1 MYKVHE
7 QVLGH
12 NKFSISV
19 NYNNS
24 NFFFLQSGE
33 LLEGCQ
39 KRRYYKSESS
49 IFLKVILAAD
59 WNKERTDLGV

>member
-12 NKFSISV
+12 NEFSISV

-24 NFFFLQSGE
+24 NFFF
-33 LLEGCQ
+33 
-39 KRRYYKSESS
+39 SS
-49 IFLKVILAAD
+49 KWRTAGKEIL
-59 WNKERTDLGV
+59 

>member
-33 LLEGCQ
+33 LQE
-39 KRRYYKSESS
+39 RRYYKSESS

-59 WNKERTDLGV
+59 WNKERTDLGG